1 MQMKNSF
8 LENLEFA
15 QDINKLQ
22 IPIVVKQ
29 IYDNHTLMK

>member
-22 IPIVVKQ
+22 IPKK
-29 IYDNHTLMK
+29 IYDNHTLMKQQ